1 MKEKQIN
8 ERKISIILAIV
19 IMGMIA
25 MMTIIAPALPSWI
38 YKVDGNKTS
47 RDLCPRC
54 NRKACMYC
62 FDGQDGHFKV
72 NSSCLSRHHCLLSS
86 QTILA
91 CFAIA
96 LWVHL
101 GLIPLLVLLL
111 ANYASTTSPKSY
123 VSPQRWKHREK
134 FGIFN

>member
-1 MKEKQIN
+1 MN
-8 ERKISIILAIV
+8 
-19 IMGMIA
+19 GMIT
-25 MMTIIAPALPSWI
+25 MMTIIALAFPSW
-38 YKVDGNKTS
+38 KTAFAGNKTS
-47 RDLCPRC
+47 RSLCPRC
-54 NRKACMYC
+54 NCKACIYC
-62 FDGQDGHFKV
+62 LDAQDGHFKD
-72 NSSCLSRHHCLLSS
+72 NSSCLSRHHCLLSN

-111 ANYASTTSPKSY
+111 ANYVSMTSPKSY

-134 FGIFN
+134 FGIFNRINVNNAS